1 MSERFTVATEILV
14 TVNEK
19 GSFDATIQGTKILA
33 AEQKNLNT
41 STKNYNTQAQGQA
54 YLVRRLASDL
64 RMLSIGLSVLK
75 REYGGIN
82 PVVDA
87 TISGFSQAS
96 AAMSVVLGTASAVS
110 NTYKLLG
117 QATGTAGQGVTA
129 LSSALMVAEAGLMA
143 WAAAAVIAVGAGIAV
158 GTAVFE
164 QRSGITNLRTEI
176 KGLEDDINAL
186 TSSMRNLNVEQS
198 AINQT
203 SSRNQAV
210 IASLKREIELT
221 GDPTG
226 ILAVRLKAAQSESA
240 DLAVSSAW
248 VSSQLAA
255 ESYQMVKL
263 KDTTADY
270 EEQIKKASDAGYG
283 ALFAIAGGNPKGMP
297 YGMMGAE
304 GASMGE
310 IPKQQLGG
318 LVRRSGVVSVEAGE
332 VIMQKEQAVRMGAG
346 GAGNQTVT
354 ISLAG
359 ANIYGVQNLEEAMRR
374 GANAAA
380 KELERARYKLRSR
393 Y

>member
-82 PVVDA
+82 PVIDA
-87 TISGFSQAS
+87 TISGFSQVS
-96 AAMSVVLGTASAVS
+96 AAMSVVLGAASAVS

-117 QATGTAGQGVTA
+117 QATGTAGQGV
-129 LSSALMVAEAGLMA
+129 SALTAVLWGAEAGLMA
-143 WAAAAVIAVGAGIAV
+143 WTAAFVIAAGAALIA
-158 GTAVFE
+158 GTYVFE
-164 QRSGITNLRTEI
+164 TQSGISNLRTEI
-176 KGLEDDINAL
+176 KGLENDINAL
-186 TSSMRNLNVEQS
+186 TSSMRNLGVEQS
-198 AINQT
+198 AINA
-203 SSRNQAV
+203 SSARNQAV
-210 IASLKREIELT
+210 IASLKREIKLT

-226 ILAVRLKAAQSESA
+226 ELAVKLEAANSVSE
-240 DLAVSSAW
+240 DLAVSSSWAA
-248 VSSQLAA
+248 SQLASQ
-255 ESYQMVKL
+255 SYQLTKT
-263 KDTTADY
+263 KDAAADY
-270 EEQIKKASDAGYG
+270 EEQIEKAKQVATDTLVAGIG
-283 ALFAIAGGNPKGMP
+283 IDPSIPGMGLSSHGGK
-297 YGMMGAE
+297 
-304 GASMGE
+304 
-310 IPKQQLGG
+310 IPGNQLGG
-318 LVRRSGVVSVEAGE
+318 EVRRGGVVSVEAGE